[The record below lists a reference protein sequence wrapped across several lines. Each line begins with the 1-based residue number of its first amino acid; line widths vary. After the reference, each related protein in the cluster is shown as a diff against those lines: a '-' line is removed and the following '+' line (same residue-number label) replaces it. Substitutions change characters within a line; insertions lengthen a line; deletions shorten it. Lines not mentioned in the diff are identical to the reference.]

1 MFYVTIANNSY
12 IRIAGT
18 GEFEKKIGTKIPT
31 NSVFEYAMV
40 HKKTVVIKNPVEN
53 PICLDCENVFECKEQ
68 YMLKSIQESY
78 PGFVVVQ

>member
-31 NSVFEYAMV
+31 NSVF
-40 HKKTVVIKNPVEN
+40 KKEKI
-53 PICLDCENVFECKEQ
+53 L
-68 YMLKSIQESY
+68 
-78 PGFVVVQ
+78 

>member
-12 IRIAGT
+12 IRIAAT

-40 HKKTVVIKNPVEN
+40 HKK
-53 PICLDCENVFECKEQ
+53 Q
-68 YMLKSIQESY
+68 YTYTSLL
-78 PGFVVVQ
+78 